1 MFEAAQQ
8 LAIIR
13 QLRFDKYPS
22 GTPFGEFKIDYSAA
36 SVGFRCY
43 IYVVGVAIRV
53 SNSKEYPLGNVFV
66 VRLSLMP
73 QEFAKAFLLNQKPEL
88 SDDLPDDLENG
99 VERPF
104 LRLH

>member
-1 MFEAAQQ
+1 M
-8 LAIIR
+8 
-13 QLRFDKYPS
+13 
-22 GTPFGEFKIDYSAA
+22 
-36 SVGFRCY
+36 
-43 IYVVGVAIRV
+43 

-73 QEFAKAFLLNQKPEL
+73 QEFAKAFLFNQKPEL